1 MGNQFENVVAR
12 AREVLASQGW
22 IDVEKTI
29 WASAAGKKS
38 IADRLAKLLPPH
50 GTYVEP
56 FAGSAAVL
64 FAKQPVATEVISDL
78 NPDVTKA
85 YRVIKRLK
93 QKDIARLESCKW
105 VGDKATFDRI
115 KKEAPTDDVG
125 WIHRFLYLTNFSYG
139 KMGKNFSPGAAGVEA
154 RSVKRIRD
162 FAPRLARVKVLSGDY
177 EPVIRKY
184 DGKDTVFFLDPP
196 YVGYNAM
203 VGENRFDEG
212 RFVKML
218 KNLKGQFL
226 LTYGIRTEL
235 AKQLEDAGFNVQ
247 RIRTRRRI
255 SYAPGT
261 GGAEVLT
268 QILASNYDLARK
280 CLDELDE
287 DDWEFEKA
295 AWSRAFIDELPDS
308 AFLHIESGGKK
319 DGKGKTVPR
328 SFRHF
333 PVRGADGKVD
343 VPHLRNA
350 IARIPQAKIP
360 GLSEKDLQGLQDK
373 ARRLLEET
381 HRFAKSATLIKGLD
395 PSDERFVLGI
405 VLEPEVVDAQGDIYS
420 AEEIRQAAHKFMED
434 FGGLGL
440 MHRYRVNDQV
450 KIAESYLAPGDF
462 SIGEQM
468 VRKGTWLLG
477 VHVLSDEL
485 WGEVKDGSLSGF
497 SIGGTA
503 VRNPETSVMR
513 SGEADTQNET
523 PKEAPNAEG

>member
-1 MGNQFENVVAR
+1 MSSRLQSAIAR
-12 AREVLASQGW
+12 ARAVLHHANAD
-22 IDVEKTI
+22 DVEKTI
-29 WASAAGKKS
+29 WSSAAGKKS

-64 FAKQPVATEVISDL
+64 FAKQPAATEIISDL
-78 NPDVTKA
+78 NPDVAKA
-85 YRVIKRLK
+85 FRVIKRLK
-93 QKDIARLESCKW
+93 QKDMARLDACKW
-105 VGDKATFDRI
+105 VGDKGTFQRL
-115 KKEAPTDDVG
+115 KKEAPNDDVG
-125 WIHRFLYLTNFSYG
+125 WLHRFLYLTNFSYG

-154 RSVKRIRD
+154 RSVNRIRE
-162 FAPRLARVKVLSGDY
+162 FAPRLRQVKVLSGDY

-184 DGKDTVFFLDPP
+184 DSKDTVFFLDPP

-203 VGENRFDEG
+203 VGEHGFDEA
-212 RFVKML
+212 RFVRAL
-218 KNLKGQFL
+218 KSLKGRFL
-226 LTYGIRTEL
+226 LTYGIRTGL

-280 CLDELDE
+280 CLDDLEE
-287 DDWEFEKA
+287 DGWEIEKA
-295 AWSRAFIDELPDS
+295 AWSSSIINDLADS
-308 AFLHIESGGKK
+308 AFLYVESGGNK
-319 DGKGKTVPR
+319 DDEGKTVPR
-328 SFRHF
+328 SLRHF
-333 PVRGADGKVD
+333 PVRGADGKID
-343 VPHLRNA
+343 LPHLRNA

-360 GLSEKDLQGLQDK
+360 GMSERDLQGLQDK
-373 ARRLLEET
+373 ARRMLDDV
-381 HRFAKSATLIKGLD
+381 HRFAKSGHLIKGLD

-420 AEEIRQAAHKFMED
+420 ADEIRHAAHQFMED

-450 KIAESYLAPGDF
+450 KVVESYLAPSDLAVG
-462 SIGEQM
+462 GQQ

-477 VHVLSDEL
+477 VHIWSDDL
-485 WGEVKDGSLSGF
+485 WGQVKDGSLTGF
-497 SIGGTA
+497 SIGGVATRA
-503 VRNPETSVMR
+503 DEPSTG
-513 SGEADTQNET
+513 GEEPAQ
-523 PKEAPNAEG
+523 EATNVEG

>member
-1 MGNQFENVVAR
+1 MNQAVQEAIAHSR
-12 AREVLASQGW
+12 ALIASERL
-22 IDVEKTI
+22 DVEKTI

-64 FAKQPVATEVISDL
+64 FAKQPAETEIINDL
-78 NPDVTKA
+78 NPDVAKA
-85 YRVIKRLK
+85 YRVIKRIK
-93 QKDIARLESCKW
+93 QKDLARLDACKW
-105 VGDKATFDRI
+105 LGDKSTFDRL

-125 WIHRFLYLTNFSYG
+125 WLHRFLYLTNFSYG
-139 KMGKNFSPGAAGVEA
+139 KMGKNFSPRSAGVEA

-162 FAPRLARVKVLSGDY
+162 FAPRLGHVKVLSGDY

-184 DGKDTVFFLDPP
+184 DGKDTVFFLDPS
-196 YVGYNAM
+196 YVGYNVM

-261 GGAEVLT
+261 GGSEVLT

-280 CLDELDE
+280 CLEELEE
-287 DDWEFEKA
+287 DDWELEKPQPFGTYGGHA
-295 AWSRAFIDELPDS
+295 HYATRLLP
-308 AFLHIESGGKK
+308 L
-319 DGKGKTVPR
+319 T
-328 SFRHF
+328 
-333 PVRGADGKVD
+333 
-343 VPHLRNA
+343 
-350 IARIPQAKIP
+350 PQAKSS
-360 GLSEKDLQGLQDK
+360 GLSERDLQGLQNK
-373 ARRLLEET
+373 ARTLLNDA

-420 AEEIRQAAHKFMED
+420 AEEVRQAAHKFMED

-462 SIGEQM
+462 SIGEQP

-503 VRNPETSVMR
+503 VRS
-513 SGEADTQNET
+513 SAEAPSTPTDTQQET
-523 PKEAPNAEG
+523 PKEAPIAEG